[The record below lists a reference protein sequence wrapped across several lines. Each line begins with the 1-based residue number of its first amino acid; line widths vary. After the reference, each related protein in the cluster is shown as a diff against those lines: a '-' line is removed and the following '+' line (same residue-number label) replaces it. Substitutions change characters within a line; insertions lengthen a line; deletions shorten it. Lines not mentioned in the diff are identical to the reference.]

1 MVPVRRSAGKKRVF
15 ELCGTAGGDLETPV
29 IVSDKVVDN
38 VAGVILIVIVRLM
51 AGVHKSASSSRC
63 EECFWW

>member
-15 ELCGTAGGDLETPV
+15 ELCGMAGGDLETPV

-38 VAGVILIVIVRLM
+38 VAGVILTYSYSQVDGGRAQV
-51 AGVHKSASSSRC
+51 C
-63 EECFWW
+63 QFF